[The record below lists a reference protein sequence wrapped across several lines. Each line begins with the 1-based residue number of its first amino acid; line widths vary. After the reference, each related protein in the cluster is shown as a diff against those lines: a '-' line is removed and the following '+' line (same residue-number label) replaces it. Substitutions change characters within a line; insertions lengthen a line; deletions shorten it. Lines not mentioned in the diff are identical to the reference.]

1 MIIREWRG
9 RAVHQRADAYPKH
22 FRERVLPELRKIPG
36 FIGAHLCERQLGL
49 SDKVEFLVLTRWESM
64 DAIRSFAGAAVDKA
78 VVEPAAVAA
87 LTDFDDTVRHYVVI
101 EDRGADPKMAMSAHP
116 CRRER
121 SLSFVLTRFQ

>member
-1 MIIREWRG
+1 MRGIETMIIREWRG

-22 FRERVLPELRKIPG
+22 FRERVLPGLRKIPG

-64 DAIRSFAGAAVDKA
+64 DAIRSFAGPSVDVA

-87 LTDFDDTVRHYVVI
+87 LADFDDTVQHYAVI
-101 EDRGADPKMAMSAHP
+101 EEVSGG
-116 CRRER
+116 
-121 SLSFVLTRFQ
+121 